1 MEERNDRDLK
11 ELFSAARKA
20 DRTSVPPFAKLF
32 GKIAREVRPSRA
44 RRWFGVAALSTAG
57 SAVVVLGAVW
67 LTVKQ
72 PVMQR
77 EELLPEDVSYVVPSA
92 PEPVESEAVAQLQPG
107 PLTPAVPEPTPTP
120 TPPRRSAPKPKPL
133 AQSEPRPE
141 PAPRHTARVR
151 PPAPMADHIPDET
164 TIDKLKSSG
173 DVSDREA
180 QPAIEFLTGGKEEP
194 RDASV
199 LARLRRPE
207 VTNARERELMAK
219 AQAIYQKTLTL
230 APVPEIADVR
240 VQEGEFNTE
249 SYDTINENAF
259 LPVAENPLS
268 TFSIDVDTASYANVR
283 RFLNQGQRPP
293 RDAVRIEELINYF
306 DYDYPEPRGDDPFS
320 SSVEIAGC
328 PWNSEHRL
336 VRIGLKGREV
346 SRRSGSGSNL
356 VFLIDVSGSMNSP
369 KKLPLLRSSL
379 ALLVD
384 GLDTRD
390 QVAIVVY
397 AGSSG
402 VVLPSTSG
410 AFKDDILSA
419 LERLRAGGSTNGAS
433 GIELAYRIARE
444 NFIRGGI
451 NRVMLATDGDFNVG
465 ITNKAA
471 LLGLIQEDALNGIFL
486 TTLGF
491 GMGNYK
497 DDMLEL
503 LADKGNGNYAYI
515 DSLKEA
521 RKVLV
526 EELSGTL
533 MTIAKDVKVQVEF
546 NPAEVGAYRLIGYEN
561 RLLAK
566 QDFNDDRKDA
576 GEIGSGHT
584 VTALYEVVPPGRVEG
599 LLEVDA
605 LKYQTPA
612 VPSRDAGS
620 GEMLTLK
627 LRFKRPEGRRSR
639 LLTFPVRDDGRGF
652 DQASVDFKFASAVA
666 AFGMLL
672 RDSEHVGACTLD
684 DVGDWALA
692 GTDRDQRGYRA
703 DFQDLIHRAKRLR

>member
-1 MEERNDRDLK
+1 MEERNDSDLK

-32 GKIAREVRPSRA
+32 GRTDRDVRPSRA
-44 RRWFGVAALSTAG
+44 RRWFGIAALSTVG

-67 LTVKQ
+67 LTVKT
-72 PVMQR
+72 PVLQDA
-77 EELLPEDVSYVVPSA
+77 ELLPEDSSYVVPA
-92 PEPVESEAVAQLQPG
+92 TPEPVESEVVAQVQPG
-107 PLTPAVPEPTPTP
+107 PVTPA
-120 TPPRRSAPKPKPL
+120 L
-133 AQSEPRPE
+133 PE
-141 PAPRHTARVR
+141 PAPAQKPKQRPKPAPLPEPPPRPAARNQPAVAIAERLLERAKREKLESLGYTSGRKSEQLVEAAAERPRPDLLAQARVR
-151 PPAPMADHIPDET
+151 
-164 TIDKLKSSG
+164 IDG
-173 DVSDREA
+173 VS
-180 QPAIEFLTGGKEEP
+180 QGLT
-194 RDASV
+194 
-199 LARLRRPE
+199 
-207 VTNARERELMAK
+207 
-219 AQAIYQKTLTL
+219 IYQKTLTL
-230 APVPEIADVR
+230 APESADVR
-240 VQEGEFNTE
+240 TQEGESNTE
-249 SYDTINENAF
+249 AYDTINENVF
-259 LPVAENPLS
+259 LSVTENPLS

-283 RFLNQGQRPP
+283 RFLEQGQRPP

-320 SSVEIAGC
+320 SSVEIADC
-328 PWNSEHRL
+328 PWNPEHRL

-346 SRRSGSGSNL
+346 SRHSTAGSNL
-356 VFLIDVSGSMNSP
+356 VFLIDVSGSMRSP
-369 KKLPLLRSSL
+369 MKLPLLRSSL

-384 GLDTRD
+384 GLETRD
-390 QVAIVVY
+390 QVAIVGY

-410 AFKDDILSA
+410 AFKDGILQA
-419 LERLRAGGSTNGAS
+419 LDRLRAGGSTNGAS
-433 GIELAYRIARE
+433 GIELAYMIARE

-451 NRVMLATDGDFNVG
+451 NRVILATDGDFNVG
-465 ITNKAA
+465 ITNKGA
-471 LLGLIQEDALNGIFL
+471 LLGLIQEDAREGIFL

-533 MTIAKDVKVQVEF
+533 MTIAKDVKIQVEF

-584 VTALYEVVPPGRVEG
+584 VTALYEIVPPGRVED
-599 LLEVDA
+599 LPAVDA
-605 LKYQTPA
+605 LKYQIRGA
-612 VPSRDAGS
+612 PSRDAGS

-639 LLTFPVRDDGRGF
+639 LLTFTVRDDGRGF
-652 DQASVDFKFASAVA
+652 DEASADFKFASAVA

-672 RDSEHVGACTLD
+672 RESEHVGNCTLD
-684 DVGDWALA
+684 DVGEWALA
-692 GTDRDQRGYRA
+692 GIGHDQRGYRA
-703 DFQDLIHRAKRLR
+703 DFQDLLQRAKSHFANIR

>member
-20 DRTSVPPFAKLF
+20 DRTSVPPFARLF
-32 GKIAREVRPSRA
+32 GRTDREARPSRV

-57 SAVVVLGAVW
+57 SAVVVLGAIW

-72 PVMQR
+72 PVMEQP
-77 EELLPEDVSYVVPSA
+77 ELLPEDAGYVVPVPPLPVEPDA
-92 PEPVESEAVAQLQPG
+92 PPQVEPVPVTPALPEPVPEP
-107 PLTPAVPEPTPTP
+107 VPEPTPAQKP
-120 TPPRRSAPKPKPL
+120 KQKPKPAPQPAPLPPPPPFPARNESAVTIAERLLERAKREKLETLGYTSGRKSEQVVEAAAERPRQDLDLL
-133 AQSEPRPE
+133 AQ
-141 PAPRHTARVR
+141 ARGR
-151 PPAPMADHIPDET
+151 IE
-164 TIDKLKSSG
+164 G
-173 DVSDREA
+173 VS
-180 QPAIEFLTGGKEEP
+180 QGLT
-194 RDASV
+194 V
-199 LARLRRPE
+199 
-207 VTNARERELMAK
+207 
-219 AQAIYQKTLTL
+219 YQKTLTL
-230 APVPEIADVR
+230 APGSAGVR
-240 VQEGEFNTE
+240 IQEGESNTE
-249 SYDTINENAF
+249 AYDTINENVF
-259 LPVAENPLS
+259 LSVTENPLS

-283 RFLNQGQRPP
+283 RFLAQGQRPP

-306 DYDYPEPRGDDPFS
+306 DYDYPEPRCDDPFS
-320 SSVEIAGC
+320 SSLEIAGC
-328 PWNSEHRL
+328 PSHPEPRL
-336 VRIGLKGREV
+336 ARIGLTGKEV
-346 SRRSGSGSNL
+346 SRHSTAGSNL

-384 GLDTRD
+384 GLETRD

-410 AFKDDILSA
+410 AFQDDILSA
-419 LERLRAGGSTNGAS
+419 LKRLRAGGSTNGAS
-433 GIELAYRIARE
+433 GIELAYEIARE
-444 NFIRGGI
+444 NFVHGGI
-451 NRVMLATDGDFNVG
+451 NRVILATDGDFNVG

-471 LLGLIQEDALNGIFL
+471 LLGLIQEDARDGIFL

-503 LADKGNGNYAYI
+503 LADRGNGNYAYI

-533 MTIAKDVKVQVEF
+533 MTIAKDVKIQVEF

-612 VPSRDAGS
+612 APSRDAGS

-639 LLTFPVRDDGRGF
+639 LLAFPVRDDGRGF

-672 RDSEHVGACTLD
+672 RGSEHAGACTLD

-692 GTDRDQRGYRA
+692 GTDRDPRGYRA